1 MLILLWSSRST
12 RHGPTLACATPLIRG
27 PAGRGEGSA
36 ASQLSDAESLDSQ
49 MSRGRCCVASH
60 ACSLAPPAT
69 FCPGWYRWP
78 LPVRV
83 QDMVDAEKAAKSGK
97 KVKKRKK
104 KKKKKKKGGKK
115 GKKKKDLTADRA
127 LEHLYV
133 EMVSNG
139 ILQQPLKVPPP
150 FCRLATLMRP
160 CCGLRRHLLLS
171 HRFVCSCSGLMH
183 VGATSC
189 LVLCQGGI
197 MRFRHCWEAGVW
209 SFGPWWDVR
218 VGVVMGLRSNA

>member
-1 MLILLWSSRST
+1 M
-12 RHGPTLACATPLIRG
+12 C
-27 PAGRGEGSA
+27 
-36 ASQLSDAESLDSQ
+36 
-49 MSRGRCCVASH
+49 
-60 ACSLAPPAT
+60 
-69 FCPGWYRWP
+69 
-78 LPVRV
+78 V

-150 FCRLATLMRP
+150 FLPPGHPAAAL
-160 CCGLRRHLLLS
+160 
-171 HRFVCSCSGLMH
+171 
-183 VGATSC
+183 
-189 LVLCQGGI
+189 
-197 MRFRHCWEAGVW
+197 
-209 SFGPWWDVR
+209 
-218 VGVVMGLRSNA
+218 LRSASSIFFYLVDS